1 MMLTI
6 IWLARQVRFALA
18 TAASAIALSSVANA
32 QSVEDF
38 YKGKS
43 IDLYIGFSAGGG
55 YDWYAR
61 LMARHMPRYIP
72 GNPNIVPK
80 QMKGAGT
87 RIAAKYM
94 MNVAPRD
101 GTALSAIAQGLALN
115 QVMGDP
121 RLGIDVTKFI
131 YIGNANEDNNVVSV
145 WHTAGV
151 QTIEDAKKKE
161 VPLGTTGS
169 ASSSQYPIVLNEF
182 VGTKF
187 KLIFGYPGGNDIN
200 LAMEKGEVAGRGSN
214 AWASWKAT
222 RPNWVRDGKLVHLVQ
237 IGLKKAKGL
246 ENVPLLMNLAKN
258 EQDKQALRLLSAPTA
273 VGRPLNTTPDVPAD
287 RVKALRA
294 AFDKAVKSKELLAE
308 AEKAKFPVNPA
319 SGDEVQKLVEEI
331 ANSDKDIARRLA
343 VITNQPWLKKKQQKK

>member
-1 MMLTI
+1 MLTI